1 MQIKEI
7 QRGDLFYYDFGK
19 REGSVQSV
27 ERPVMVIQADNFNA
41 NAPTIIVAAVTAVM
55 KKKYLP
61 SHIILGE
68 DFGLKKPS
76 MVLLEQIQ
84 TVNKGELTDYIGS
97 VNDERLYFLLKP
109 YLGTETVSWVC
120 ILGAAPFAALGFVKY
135 NGMTAEKFIWAWIK
149 SEFLMPKKLVFHS
162 TNTYYELMK
171 PTIEQ
176 KQKEAY
182 KNND

>member
-1 MQIKEI
+1 MKNKNRTGRQKYIPSDRKCKNCVYN
-7 QRGDLFYYDFGK
+7 GGK
-19 REGSVQSV
+19 RKGKRVCL
-27 ERPVMVIQADNFNA
+27 AD
-41 NAPTIIVAAVTAVM
+41 TCI
-55 KKKYLP
+55 Y
-61 SHIILGE
+61 
-68 DFGLKKPS
+68 
-76 MVLLEQIQ
+76 
-84 TVNKGELTDYIGS
+84 TV
-97 VNDERLYFLLKP
+97 
-109 YLGTETVSWVC
+109 GTETVSWVC